1 MIAAKFCQKRA
12 FESAFVVSIV
22 LLLGSGFCQFIHK
35 MIDCGSESGED
46 LAETS

>member
-1 MIAAKFCQKRA
+1 MSR
-12 FESAFVVSIV
+12 SD
-22 LLLGSGFCQFIHK
+22 LGPILGPGFSQFIHK